1 MLVCYNNFMNNDLG
15 ILLLDIGGLNEMP
28 VDRGMTVRRRKDG
41 TLALSIG
48 DNDMIAGI
56 KLTDKEEALL
66 RDILNMGRAK

>member
-1 MLVCYNNFMNNDLG
+1 MNNDLG

-28 VDRGMTVRRRKDG
+28 VDRGMTVRRKKDG

-56 KLTDKEEALL
+56 KLTAEEETKL
-66 RDILNMGRAK
+66 RDLLNKEHAK